1 MKNIKHINYWSV
13 FVITI
18 LLLSACSRDFLNK
31 PPQDSI
37 VDANFYQTDA
47 EVMAGTALLYS
58 KVWFD
63 YNDKASFNLG
73 DFRGGTAESNYNYQ
87 DNVWFNTNPGTA
99 ENASAW
105 MAFFNVV
112 GQANTAIQNINKY
125 AGSGVTPAIKTEAIG
140 EARFMRAV
148 AYSYLVMNWGA
159 VPIITNNQTILTDT
173 TITRNTAESVWK
185 FITYEMRAA
194 ADELPAKPYAVG
206 RVTKWS
212 AEGMLARF
220 YLTRAGVES
229 SGGIRNQ
236 TFLDSAKYYAQDVIN
251 NSGKSLLPNYRNLF
265 LYNYNNNNESLFEL
279 QWVYSPGSYGTGNST
294 PSYLAYSST
303 IENGDGW
310 GGDLTATWWMISQY
324 DGIKP
329 YGTTG
334 DTLRGR
340 TLDQRL
346 LQTFMLPG
354 ATYPEITQT
363 VNGVNIKPFVYPNN
377 TQDNSTASIK
387 KYIIGQSSDVG
398 GSAVQNYPNDTYM
411 MRLAEMYLTYAE
423 AELGNNTSTTDP
435 TALAYFN
442 AVHTRAGL
450 PALTD
455 TTHLTFDMIF
465 KERTIEFAMEGMIWY
480 DLVRLY
486 YWNPT
491 KALAILNSQDRGLF
505 AIYPDV
511 YPNPSQ
517 WTFVKTSWATKRNI
531 TASSGN
537 FLLPIPAAE
546 MTDAPNLDKAPVDYY
561 SK

>member
-1 MKNIKHINYWSV
+1 MKNLRHINYWSLI
-13 FVITI
+13 VIPI
-18 LLLSACSRDFLNK
+18 LLLSACSQNFLNR
-31 PPQDSI
+31 PPKDSI

-47 EVMAGTALLYS
+47 EVMAATSLLYS

-73 DFRGGTAESNYNYQ
+73 DFRGGTALSEYNSQ
-87 DNVWFNTNPGTA
+87 DNVWFNTTPNTA

-105 MAFFNVV
+105 MAFFNVI
-112 GQANTAIQNINKY
+112 GQANTAIQNIEKY
-125 AGSGVTPAIKTEAIG
+125 AGTGVSPDIKNEAIG

-173 TITRNTAESVWK
+173 TITRNTVQSVWK
-185 FITYEMRAA
+185 FITNDMRAA
-194 ADELPAKPYAVG
+194 ETDLPDKPYATG

-229 SGGIRNQ
+229 SGGVRNQ
-236 TFLDSAKYYAQDVIN
+236 TFLDSAMYYSNRVITL
-251 NSGKSLLPNYRNLF
+251 SGKSLVPNYRNLF

-279 QWVYSPGSYGTGNST
+279 EWVYSPGSYGTGNST
-294 PSYLAYSST
+294 PSYLAYSPT

-324 DGIKP
+324 AGINP
-329 YGTTG
+329 YGITG

-354 ATYPEITQT
+354 ASYPEITQT
-363 VNGVNIKPFVYPNN
+363 VNGVDIKPFIYPNN

-387 KYIIGQSSDVG
+387 KYIIGQSKDVG

-423 AELGNNTSTTDP
+423 AKLGNNASTTDP
-435 TALAYFN
+435 TALQYFN

-480 DLVRLY
+480 DLVRLH

-511 YPNPSQ
+511 YPNPTQ
-517 WTFVKTSWATKRNI
+517 WTFVKTSWSTKRYV
-531 TASSGN
+531 TANEGN

-546 MTDAPNLDKAPVDYY
+546 LTQAPNLEKPPVDYY

>member
-1 MKNIKHINYWSV
+1 MKSLKHINYWSLI
-13 FVITI
+13 VIPI
-18 LLLSACSRDFLNK
+18 LLLSACSQNFLNR
-31 PPQDSI
+31 PPKDSI

-47 EVMAGTALLYS
+47 EVMAATSLLYS

-73 DFRGGTAESNYNYQ
+73 DFRGGTALSEYNSQ
-87 DNVWFNTNPGTA
+87 DNVWFNTTPNTA

-105 MAFFNVV
+105 MAFFNVI
-112 GQANTAIQNINKY
+112 GQANTAIQNIEKY
-125 AGSGVTPAIKTEAIG
+125 AGTGVSSDIKNEAIG

-159 VPIITNNQTILTDT
+159 VPIITNNQAILTDT
-173 TITRNTAESVWK
+173 TITRNTIQSVWK
-185 FITYEMRAA
+185 FITNDMRAA
-194 ADELPAKPYAVG
+194 EADLPDKPYATG

-229 SGGIRNQ
+229 SGGVRNQ
-236 TFLDSAKYYAQDVIN
+236 TFLDSAMYYSNRVITL
-251 NSGKSLLPNYRNLF
+251 SGKSLVPNYRNLF

-279 QWVYSPGSYGTGNST
+279 EWVYSPGSYGTGNST
-294 PSYLAYSST
+294 PSYLAYSPT

-324 DGIKP
+324 AGINP
-329 YGTTG
+329 YGITG

-354 ATYPEITQT
+354 ASYPEITQT
-363 VNGVNIKPFVYPNN
+363 VNGVDIKPFVYPNN

-387 KYIIGQSSDVG
+387 KYIIGQSKDVG

-423 AELGNNTSTTDP
+423 AKLGNNASTTDP
-435 TALAYFN
+435 TALQYFN

-480 DLVRLY
+480 DLVRLH

-491 KALAILNSQDRGLF
+491 KAFAILNSQDRGLF

-511 YPNPSQ
+511 YPNPTQ
-517 WTFVKTSWATKRNI
+517 WTFVKTSWSTKRYV
-531 TASSGN
+531 TANEGN

-546 MTDAPNLDKAPVDYY
+546 LTQAPNLEKPPVDYY